1 MRGTNDTNNQVKFK
15 NSILK
20 SSVYSD
26 YSDAYILVEGTISIE
41 VTAGGNPNNDDKE
54 VMFKNCVPFTD
65 CISEIKDAQIENAK
79 NIDVVTPMHNS
90 IEYSNNYS
98 KTPGSLWQYCMD
110 ESFLDANGIIP
121 NFPAADNNN
130 ASLKLK
136 QKITRK
142 TELIVQKILK

>member
-1 MRGTNDTNNQVKFK
+1 MRGTNDTNNQIKFK

-121 NFPAADNNN
+121 NLPAADNNN